1 MTAVY
6 AETPTDTTVEPLVDV
21 RDLAVHFPVKGSGF
35 AQPAQVLRAVD
46 GVSFTLMRGKS
57 LGLVGESGCGKT
69 TAAMALVGLTDA
81 TAGTIHIDG
90 IPVTTRPAQRPA
102 LARRVQLVFQDPYS
116 SLNPRMTV
124 GEALRGPLQLHRL
137 HGGDTQARV
146 SQLLEAV
153 GLRPEHAARYP
164 HEFSGGQRQRIG
176 IARALVLEPAL
187 LVGDEPVSALDVS
200 VQAQIL
206 NLLQRLQDTLG
217 LSMLIISHNLA
228 VIEHLCDDVAVMYLG
243 RIVEQGSVAD
253 IIGQPLHPYTQA
265 LIAAAP
271 GGDANRDAG
280 KTGKTHARKTHR
292 ITPVLQGDLPSPLNP
307 PAGCPLHPRCPRAS
321 HICHTTTPPPI
332 APSSAAGGLVHAVS
346 CHHV

>member
-6 AETPTDTTVEPLVDV
+6 GAPQAEVLVDV

-46 GVSFTLMRGKS
+46 GVSFTLARGKS
-57 LGLVGESGCGKT
+57 LGIVGESGCGKT

-81 TAGTIHIDG
+81 TGGTIHIDG
-90 IPVTTRPAQRPA
+90 VPVTTRPAQRPA

-124 GEALRGPLQLHRL
+124 GEALHGPLRLHRL
-137 HGGDTQARV
+137 HDGDRDARV
-146 SQLLEAV
+146 AQLLEAV
-153 GLRPEHAARYP
+153 GLRPEHAARFP

-176 IARALVLEPAL
+176 IARALALEPAL

-206 NLLQRLQDTLG
+206 NLLLRLQDTLG
-217 LSMLIISHNLA
+217 LSMIIISHNLA
-228 VIEHLCDDVAVMYLG
+228 VIEHLCDEVAVMYLG

-271 GGDANRDAG
+271 GGDLNRDANRDLNRAAG
-280 KTGKTHARKTHR
+280 KTGKTHK

-321 HICHTTTPPPI
+321 QICHTTAPPLV
-332 APSSAAGGLVHAVS
+332 ASSAVARGSVHTVS